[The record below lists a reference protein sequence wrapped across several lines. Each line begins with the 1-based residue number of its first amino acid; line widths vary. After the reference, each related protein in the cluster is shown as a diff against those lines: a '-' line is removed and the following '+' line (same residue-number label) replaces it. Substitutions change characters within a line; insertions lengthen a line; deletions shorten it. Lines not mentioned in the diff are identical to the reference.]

1 MTKGYTEFLQESA
14 GLTSLEVYNELRKRL
29 PRVRTNFELLKRYIR
44 DKHDLYYYELMMN
57 GSREV
62 SDASRGYLLA
72 LKEMC
77 ALIDACEYN
86 TSHDKKGS

>member
-1 MTKGYTEFLQESA
+1 MKSYAEFLQESA
-14 GLTSLEVYNELRKRL
+14 GLTSLEVYEALRKYL
-29 PRVRTNFELLKRYIR
+29 PRTRTHFELLKRYIK

-72 LKEMC
+72 LKEIC

-86 TSHDKKGS
+86 AYYGKKGS

>member
-1 MTKGYTEFLQESA
+1 MKSYQDFLSESA
-14 GLTSLEVYNELRKRL
+14 SLTALEVFDEMRLRF
-29 PRVRTNFELLKRYIR
+29 PRARTHFELLKRYIN
-44 DKHDLYYYELMMN
+44 DKHDLYYYEIMSN
-57 GSREV
+57 GAREI

-86 TSHDKKGS
+86 NKRGR